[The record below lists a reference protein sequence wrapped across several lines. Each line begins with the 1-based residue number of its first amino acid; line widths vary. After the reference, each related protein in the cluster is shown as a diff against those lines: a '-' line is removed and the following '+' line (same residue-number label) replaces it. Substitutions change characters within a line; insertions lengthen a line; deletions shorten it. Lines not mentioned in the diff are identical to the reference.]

1 MRRPTHLLLL
11 VALGVFP
18 VYGQKNAAPP
28 PLVEKINVSVVSV
41 DVTVTDNHGR
51 PITGLTRDDFEIEE
65 DGKPQ
70 KVTNFYRIENA
81 MAQTGRSEGTIVEAV
96 DQRQFRRKVVLLI
109 DNNFI
114 EKPQRDAAL
123 RRLDDFVDNH
133 FAGGYEWSVAV
144 IGHDVENIQPFTDS
158 KEELHHALDRAR
170 ATPTV
175 SMQPEVE
182 RDLLSDPSR
191 RGLSE
196 LASNNYD
203 FGETMRFKG
212 REQTLRNLRST
223 INTGRAV
230 IQTCRAYAA
239 AEGKKLLILI
249 TGGMESNTS
258 FSAYD
263 QAQDRNLHDTRL
275 EIEKILDLMTREAN
289 SANFN
294 IYVIHAKTRA
304 MQAPQ
309 HDVANRSSGVSTNPP
324 NLLQVGGG
332 NAPVDVSDVDS
343 TSLTLALRTGGLYLP
358 SNDIAET
365 FERIDTQTSNFYSLG
380 YSPQHFEDN
389 RYHHIKVVVKRPG
402 ASVQHRE
409 GYVDLAADDRLESTL
424 RSPITFAKEKGSL
437 PVALQIGLPTR
448 DGSSLTLPL
457 VAATAISNLTIIPR
471 EDKYVGRVH
480 VYLSVYDR
488 TGNNVGY
495 HHQVQD
501 VTLTAQ
507 QWANARQEAFR
518 YHLNV
523 RLRKGDFVIVVTFRD
538 DVTNEIGSA
547 LQNVRL

>member
-1 MRRPTHLLLL
+1 MRKPAHTLLLAML
-11 VALGVFP
+11 AVFP
-18 VYGQKNAAPP
+18 LYGQNNAPPP
-28 PLVEKINVSVVSV
+28 PLVEKINVSIVSV

-51 PITGLTRDDFEIEE
+51 PVTGLTKEDFEIEE

-81 MAQTGRSEGTIVEAV
+81 MAQTGRSEGAIVEAV
-96 DQRQFRRKVVLLI
+96 DQRPFRRKVVLLI

-123 RRLDDFVDNH
+123 QRLDDFIDNH

-144 IGHDVENIQPFTDS
+144 IGHEVQNIQPFTDS
-158 KEELHHALDRAR
+158 KEELHSALERAR
-170 ATPTV
+170 ATPTI
-175 SMQPEVE
+175 SMPREID

-196 LASNNYD
+196 LAGNNYD

-239 AEGKKLLILI
+239 SEGKKLLILI

-263 QAQDRNLHDTRL
+263 QTRDRNLHDSRV
-275 EIEKILDLMTREAN
+275 EIEKVLDLITREAN

-294 IYVIHAKTRA
+294 IYVINARTRA

-309 HDVANRSSGVSTNPP
+309 HDVVNRSSGGSMSTN
-324 NLLQVGGG
+324 LFQSGGG
-332 NAPVDVSDVDS
+332 NEPIDVSDVDS
-343 TSLTLALRTGGLYLP
+343 TSLTLALRTGGLYMP
-358 SNDIAET
+358 SNDIAQT
-365 FERIDTQTSNFYSLG
+365 LERIDTNTSNFYSLG

-389 RYHHIKVVVKRPG
+389 GYHHIKVVVKRPG
-402 ASVQHRE
+402 ASVQNRE
-409 GYVDLAADDRLESTL
+409 GYVDLSADNRIESTL

-437 PVALQIGLPTR
+437 PVALQIGLPSHE
-448 DGSSLTLPL
+448 GGFLTVPV
-457 VAATAISNLTIIPR
+457 VAATAISNLTIVPH
-471 EDKYVGRVH
+471 EDKFVGRVH

-495 HHQVQD
+495 HHQIQD
-501 VTLTAQ
+501 VALTAQ
-507 QWANARQEAFR
+507 QWSNARQEAFR
-518 YHLNV
+518 YHMNV
-523 RLRKGDFVIVVTFRD
+523 RLRKGDFAIVVTLRD

-547 LQNVRL
+547 LQNVSF

>member
-1 MRRPTHLLLL
+1 MRRRAHLLL
-11 VALGVFP
+11 VALAVFP
-18 VYGQKNAAPP
+18 LYGQKNNAPP

-65 DGKPQ
+65 DGRPQ

-81 MAQTGRSEGTIVEAV
+81 MAQTARSEGAIVEAV
-96 DQRQFRRKVVLLI
+96 DQRPFRRKVVLLI

-123 RRLDDFVDNH
+123 RRLDDFIDNH

-144 IGHDVENIQPFTDS
+144 IGHAVENIQPFTDS

-175 SMQPEVE
+175 SMQRDVE

-196 LASNNYD
+196 LAGNNYD

-258 FSAYD
+258 FSAFD
-263 QAQDRNLHDTRL
+263 QSNDRNLHDARL

-304 MQAPQ
+304 IAPQ
-309 HDVANRSSGVSTNPP
+309 HDVTNRSSGVSRSTN
-324 NLLQVGGG
+324 LYQVGGG
-332 NAPVDVSDVDS
+332 NEPIDVSDVDS

-389 RYHHIKVVVKRPG
+389 RYHHIKVVVKRSG

-409 GYVDLAADDRLESTL
+409 GYVDLAADDRIESTL

-437 PVALQIGLPTR
+437 PVVLQIGVPSH
-448 DGSSLTLPL
+448 DGSSMTVPL
-457 VAATAISNLTIIPR
+457 VAATAISNLTILPR

-495 HHQVQD
+495 HHQIQD

-507 QWANARQEAFR
+507 QWANARQETFR

-523 RLRKGDFVIVVTFRD
+523 RLRKGDFVIVVTLRD

-547 LQNVRL
+547 LKNVRL